1 MNATCAVMQKSLEPP
16 TTEQLR
22 NAFRDVPGLTAIDA
36 DILGKHAF
44 GLLVKGFEPERA
56 AALQSAL
63 ATQGVETEV
72 VVEADLPQLPEMRN
86 LHQLECTPD
95 ALLIYDPLNRSFPLK
110 WENIMLVAA
119 GKVMLDEINQVRRV
133 TQPQQFGG
141 YGSGRG
147 ATTEPQVSYSTS
159 YERNERWLLEIT
171 ITGAALRYGVNAD
184 QVGPLLFHGL
194 GDRAGDDLQANFTLL
209 VQDILKS
216 APQAAINRGAYYL
229 RENSDKV
236 FAYPSK
242 NAFYEEIIWL
252 LWQMARNQTQ

>member
-22 NAFRDVPGLTAIDA
+22 NAFRSVPGLTAIDA
-36 DILGKHAF
+36 DILGRHAF
-44 GLLVKGFEPERA
+44 GMLVKGFEPERA

-63 ATQGVETEV
+63 AAQGVETEV
-72 VVEADLPQLPEMRN
+72 VEERSLPPLPEMRGV
-86 LHQLECTPD
+86 HQLECTPD
-95 ALLIYDPLNRSFPLK
+95 ALMIYDPLNRSFPLK

-119 GKVMLDEINQVRRV
+119 GHVMLDEIDQVRREV
-133 TQPQQFGG
+133 QVPQYGG
-141 YGSGRG
+141 YGPLHG
-147 ATTEPQVSYSTS
+147 ARVETQVEYSTKF
-159 YERNERWLLEIT
+159 ERNERWLLEIT
-171 ITGAALRYGVNAD
+171 ITGGALRYCVNAD
-184 QVGPLLFHGL
+184 QAGPLLFRYL

-209 VQDILKS
+209 VQDILKA

-236 FAYPSK
+236 FAYPSR

-252 LWQMARNQTQ
+252 MWQMAKHQTP

>member
-1 MNATCAVMQKSLEPP
+1 MTAV
-16 TTEQLR
+16 
-22 NAFRDVPGLTAIDA
+22 DA

-44 GLLVKGFEPERA
+44 GMLVKGFERERA

-63 ATQGVETEV
+63 EAQGVETEV
-72 VVEADLPQLPEMRN
+72 VEEANLPQLPELRS
-86 LHQLECTPD
+86 LHRLDCTPD

-119 GKVMLDEINQVRRV
+119 GRVMLDEIDQIRREIQV
-133 TQPQQFGG
+133 PQYGG
-141 YGSGRG
+141 YGSIGGVRME
-147 ATTEPQVSYSTS
+147 TQVEYSTKF
-159 YERNERWLLEIT
+159 ERNERWLLEIT
-171 ITGAALRYGVNAD
+171 ITGGALRYGVNAD
-184 QVGPLLFHGL
+184 QAGPLLFRGL
-194 GDRAGDDLQANFTLL
+194 AERARDDLQTNFTLL
-209 VQDILKS
+209 VQDILKA

-252 LWQMARNQTQ
+252 MWQMARHQTQ